1 MIGDMTEM
9 TTTKEILT
17 GDIDK
22 RALIEMIVEM
32 IVEMTVA
39 MTDMIKISSFLHQKR
54 SQRIITEEVQIEDM
68 MGQEMDQ
75 ETGQDTHL
83 VMKKDLLIMVT
94 TKADL

>member
-9 TTTKEILT
+9 TTTKEILI

-54 SQRIITEEVQIEDM
+54 YQRIITEEVQIEDM

-83 VMKKDLLIMVT
+83 VMKKDLLTMVT